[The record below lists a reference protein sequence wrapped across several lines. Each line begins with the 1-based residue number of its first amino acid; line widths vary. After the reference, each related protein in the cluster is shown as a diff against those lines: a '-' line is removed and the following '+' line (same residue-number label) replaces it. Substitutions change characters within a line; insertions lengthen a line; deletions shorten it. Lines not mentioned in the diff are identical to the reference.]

1 MFEFLSSPGKRGV
14 VPAGSNALAS
24 QLYSKNVN
32 NTSSRSSNGGD
43 NEDFCS
49 DASLEDDVVDL
60 GHKVNYI
67 LLLLLLLF
75 FSLKKP
81 VVSRVFSSISSGMA
95 VDTIRQRAS
104 SFFRLFIS
112 IYLTLC

>member
-1 MFEFLSSPGKRGV
+1 MFHLVSHSPGKRGIA
-14 VPAGSNALAS
+14 AGSNALAS

-60 GHKVNYI
+60 GHKVQYPTN
-67 LLLLLLLF
+67 LF
-75 FSLKKP
+75 L
-81 VVSRVFSSISSGMA
+81 FSSIDG
-95 VDTIRQRAS
+95 RQKKES
-104 SFFRLFIS
+104 P
-112 IYLTLC
+112 

>member
-1 MFEFLSSPGKRGV
+1 MGLNVSFFGVLYYSPGKRGIA
-14 VPAGSNALAS
+14 AGSNALAS

-60 GHKVNYI
+60 GHKVKRKI
-67 LLLLLLLF
+67 T
-75 FSLKKP
+75 KP
-81 VVSRVFSSISSGMA
+81 TEVF
-95 VDTIRQRAS
+95 
-104 SFFRLFIS
+104 LFIDS
-112 IYLTLC
+112 PIVQV

>member
-1 MFEFLSSPGKRGV
+1 MKIQLFVLFPSPGKRGV
-14 VPAGSNALAS
+14 GLAAGSNALAS

-60 GHKVNYI
+60 GHKVTSYT
-67 LLLLLLLF
+67 LF
-75 FSLKKP
+75 FIP
-81 VVSRVFSSISSGMA
+81 TYSSP
-95 VDTIRQRAS
+95 T
-104 SFFRLFIS
+104 
-112 IYLTLC
+112 LT

>member
-14 VPAGSNALAS
+14 VAAGSNALAS

-60 GHKVNYI
+60 GHKVNN
-67 LLLLLLLF
+67 
-75 FSLKKP
+75 K
-81 VVSRVFSSISSGMA
+81 
-95 VDTIRQRAS
+95 
-104 SFFRLFIS
+104 
-112 IYLTLC
+112 